1 MGTFCLLKKNGLK
14 KNTILNFRFEK
25 LGNIRTYI
33 LIKNIFADS
42 RKKFPQLYGEN
53 TRIALKK
60 IKTEILLGKTE
71 PAILFAPTV

>member
-1 MGTFCLLKKNGLK
+1 MRTFCLLKNKRFE
-14 KNTILNFRFEK
+14 KNTILNFRFKK
-25 LGNIRTYI
+25 LGNIRTYT

-53 TRIALKK
+53 TKIAFKNF
-60 IKTEILLGKTE
+60 KTKILLGKTE